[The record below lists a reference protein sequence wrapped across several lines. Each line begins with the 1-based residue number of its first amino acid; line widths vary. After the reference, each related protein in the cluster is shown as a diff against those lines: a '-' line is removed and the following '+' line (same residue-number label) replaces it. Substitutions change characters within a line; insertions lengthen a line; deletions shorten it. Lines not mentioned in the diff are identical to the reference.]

1 MSLSNPKIFGLEVNN
16 LFGDIKDADTALITL
31 NLPPKDLDIIRG
43 SSETVSQTDF
53 VTLSNLSTPLYKTL
67 DRIYSD
73 SNRYIPVLNNS
84 AGFDQILRGNLTVN
98 GRINS
103 NSIRFN
109 FVNGSG
115 SSATIKIGDISTSR
129 SSSWNSTASPVLD
142 TSPIFYGSRVGILTG
157 GQLQFSGGVSGVR
170 LKTSLIPEEKEFN
183 AEIANTKIECNI
195 GGQTINLFAMR
206 GIPLVFRGFFR
217 DLSATIEEIPIES
230 VLPTWRIQEV
240 ENPNKKSDFVNRSS
254 NSISYRGITSTE
266 RFIKYY
272 YDPDSISTIS
282 IRGAGITKIPESVLT
297 NLNTIDLTSN
307 QLKEFPDFAK
317 FTPNLRS
324 LFIANNLFYLSDNSD
339 ERKLNQNIVD
349 KIPSSIR
356 KLVIGGNFG
365 GSIPQNIFAG
375 TNLPNMTEFNINKFS
390 RGLQHTLDNNQNP
403 AQLPNV
409 GENVTTYSAIS
420 QAFTAFGT
428 TDEGN
433 NQYNV
438 ADLPRLEVLALDDN
452 IGLTTSNF
460 VIQSPN
466 ITTVDITGTRVP
478 FPDLRNKKNF
488 TKINFTRNRSTGA
501 GSSITTSDGSYKLSG
516 CFKLITFE
524 AQSSNLSG
532 ILPEFDHPELI
543 KLNLIDTRIEG
554 RTGQYSISAGTFRYI
569 PKVTILRIQS
579 RSWGVTTPISPS
591 AFAFNIEL
599 NYLEFRSF
607 GKTTGFLP
615 TLSALINLQTLVLS
629 ENRFSG
635 PIPNFASNP
644 NISYVNLQSNELSG
658 AIPGYAD
665 KLSLGALYLDNNRFT
680 SLGTFTN
687 LPNLYSFSASN
698 NDITGEIPDYSGCER
713 LYSLYLNNNEFSTY
727 SLGSFANLTRL
738 SFLFLQNNNLTST
751 EINKI
756 IFDLFENYQN
766 FPRRFFLAN
775 LGNNAPPN
783 GDDIIDKLD
792 FLRNTAQWSITVD

>member
-16 LFGDIKDADTALITL
+16 LFGDIKDADTALIAL

-43 SSETVSQTDF
+43 SSETVSRTDF
-53 VTLSNLSTPLYKTL
+53 VTLSDLSIPLYKTV
-67 DRIYSD
+67 DRIYRD
-73 SNRYIPVLNNS
+73 STQYTPVLNDS

-115 SSATIKIGDISTSR
+115 SSATIKIGDVSTSR

-217 DLSATIEEIPIES
+217 NLNATIEEIPIES

-254 NSISYRGITSTE
+254 NSIFYRGITSTE

-272 YDPDSISTIS
+272 YDPDSISTID
-282 IRGAGITKIPESVLT
+282 IQGAGITKIPESVLT
-297 NLNTIDLTSN
+297 NLNTIDLSFN

-324 LFIANNLFYLSDNSD
+324 LIIVNNLFYLSDNSD

-356 KLVIGGNFG
+356 KLVIGGNFR

-375 TNLPNMTEFNINKFS
+375 TNLPNMTEFNIS
-390 RGLQHTLDNNQNP
+390 RSSGGLQHTLDDNQNP

-409 GENVTTYSAIS
+409 GENVTRYSATS

-428 TDEGN
+428 TDEGS

-438 ADLPRLEVLALDDN
+438 ADLPQLEILDLDSN
-452 IGLTTSNF
+452 VGLTTSNF

-466 ITTVDITGTRVP
+466 ITSVDISRTRVP
-478 FPDLRNKKNF
+478 FPDLRNKKNLDAIDF
-488 TKINFTRNRSTGA
+488 VLNRSTGA

-516 CFKLITFE
+516 CLKLKTFN
-524 AQSSNLSG
+524 AASSNLSG

-543 KLNLIDTRIEG
+543 RLDLASTRIKG
-554 RTGQYSISAGTFRYI
+554 QTGSNSISAGTFRRI
-569 PKVTILRIQS
+569 PEVTFLQILS
-579 RSWGVTTPISPS
+579 TSWGVTTPISPS
-591 AFAFNIEL
+591 AFVFNTKLDYLAFK
-599 NYLEFRSF
+599 SF
-607 GKTTGFLP
+607 GKTTGILP
-615 TLSALINLQTLVLS
+615 TLSTLTKLRYLIADY
-629 ENRFSG
+629 NRFSG
-635 PIPNFASNP
+635 SIPNFAANP
-644 NISYVNLQSNELSG
+644 NIYYVDLSSNELSG
-658 AIPGYAD
+658 AIPDYAD
-665 KLSLGALYLDNNRFT
+665 KLSLR
-680 SLGTFTN
+680 
-687 LPNLYSFSASN
+687 
-698 NDITGEIPDYSGCER
+698 
-713 LYSLYLNNNEFSTY
+713 
-727 SLGSFANLTRL
+727 
-738 SFLFLQNNNLTST
+738 
-751 EINKI
+751 
-756 IFDLFENYQN
+756 IFIF
-766 FPRRFFLAN
+766 
-775 LGNNAPPN
+775 G
-783 GDDIIDKLD
+783 
-792 FLRNTAQWSITVD
+792 